1 MGQSPE
7 RDCLISFWSAPIG
20 IVSFTGFGVMKIL
33 LLFGIL
39 FLIGLSA
46 LGLVIALY
54 RHKRNATRHIRI
66 VGEIARVDAA
76 LAPEGTVFIGG
87 ELWRAKSKDGR
98 YLGPHERVRVIGFEG
113 HLAVVES
120 YN

>member
-1 MGQSPE
+1 
-7 RDCLISFWSAPIG
+7 
-20 IVSFTGFGVMKIL
+20 MKIF

-39 FLIGLSA
+39 ILIVLSA

-54 RHKRNATRHIRI
+54 HHKKSATRDIRI
-66 VGEIARVDAA
+66 IGEIAEVEAA

-98 YLGPHERVRVIGFEG
+98 YLGPHERVSVVGFEG
-113 HLAVVES
+113 HLALVES
-120 YN
+120 YK

>member
-1 MGQSPE
+1 
-7 RDCLISFWSAPIG
+7 
-20 IVSFTGFGVMKIL
+20 MKIF

-39 FLIGLSA
+39 FLIVLTA

-54 RHKRNATRHIRI
+54 HHKKSSTRDIKI
-66 VGEIARVDAA
+66 VGEIAEVEAA

-98 YLGPHERVRVIGFEG
+98 YLGPHERVRVVGFEG
-113 HLAVVES
+113 HLALVES
-120 YN
+120 YK